1 MSRFDFS
8 KYCNDK
14 LFATFP
20 KLFKDDRY
28 KKIIHE
34 TLGDPELTAHTI
46 YEDVFFDYVF
56 SLISEDSLKNKAEI
70 KKAFELIEEL
80 ANHEDIET
88 RCVVD
93 VSFIEPLLAKL
104 KPTRDIEKY
113 LGSKSLEMAR
123 EIGASMFGF
132 NPITW
137 EKEED

>member
-1 MSRFDFS
+1 MSKFDFS

-14 LFATFP
+14 LFSAF
-20 KLFKDDRY
+20 
-28 KKIIHE
+28 
-34 TLGDPELTAHTI
+34 PELLQDERYQKTISRELQTEYGAHGI

-56 SLISEDSLKNKAEI
+56 SLIFENPLKNKAEI

-88 RCVVD
+88 RCVAK
-93 VSFIEPLLAKL
+93 VSFIEPLLDKL
-104 KPTRDIEKY
+104 KPTKDIEKY
-113 LGSKSLEMAR
+113 VGPQSLQMAKDIGSFR
-123 EIGASMFGF
+123 FGF